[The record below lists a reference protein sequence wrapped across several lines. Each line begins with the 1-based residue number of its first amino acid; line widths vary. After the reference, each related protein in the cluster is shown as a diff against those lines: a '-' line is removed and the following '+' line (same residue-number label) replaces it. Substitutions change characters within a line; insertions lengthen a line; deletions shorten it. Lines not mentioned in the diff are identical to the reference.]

1 MKLTLVPTVILAIG
15 ALTPSLSAQPSS
27 PRNIVFF
34 GRVETVDSERK
45 VVTVKHGKIPDYMD
59 AATTEYSTEEDA
71 VLKRLQPGDDIRA
84 TVHPNDLTLH
94 QVQVVYRRAR
104 RPKSLGPPN

>member
-1 MKLTLVPTVILAIG
+1 VNLRFVPAVILVIG
-15 ALTPSLSAQPSS
+15 ALLTSSLLAQPSS
-27 PRNIVFF
+27 SRSIVFF
-34 GRVETVDSERK
+34 GRVEAVDSERK

-59 AATTEYSTEEDA
+59 AATNEYSTEEDA

-94 QVQVVYRRAR
+94 QVQVVYRRMG
-104 RPKSLGPPN
+104 SPNSPGR